1 MYQKNKNIK
10 SKTVFWKPLLMCFSE
25 NEMIDLLKQVR
36 TKKEK
41 NPIGFL
47 DLPLIQKNK
56 YLEQGD

>member
-1 MYQKNKNIK
+1 
-10 SKTVFWKPLLMCFSE
+10 MCFSE